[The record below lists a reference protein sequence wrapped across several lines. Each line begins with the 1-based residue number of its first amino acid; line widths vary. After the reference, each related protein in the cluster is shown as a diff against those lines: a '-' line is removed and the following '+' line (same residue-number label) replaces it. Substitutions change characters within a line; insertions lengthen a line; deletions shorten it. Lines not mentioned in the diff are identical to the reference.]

1 MALISAAT
9 EKEMPMGPA
18 LSRRGV
24 VLGGLAAAALSCEG
38 RAAAW
43 PERPITLEH
52 GFGAGG
58 NADVI
63 SRIVAEQLTTR
74 LGQPVVVE
82 PKPGAGGRIAA
93 AHAAKAPAD
102 GYTLAV
108 LPGGHAIAPAMFDGL
123 PYDTVNDFAFV
134 SMLTDFPFILATYPD
149 HPVKTVADLIAAA
162 RRSPSP
168 MIYGSAGN
176 GTGQHLSGALFT
188 SMATIQFQHLPFRG
202 GALGS
207 TELLGRHIDFLFET
221 PTLLMELIRGGQLRA
236 VAVTGRERFF
246 ALPDVPTIGETVAGY
261 ETSSW
266 LGLAGPAALPA
277 DIVARLHAETTA
289 LIAEPAVTEKLRGLG
304 NVPSPTSPEAFKAR
318 VAADVAKWTRV
329 VADAGIK
336 RIDIG
341 GGK

>member
-1 MALISAAT
+1 
-9 EKEMPMGPA
+9 MGPA
-18 LSRRGV
+18 LSRRAA
-24 VLGGLAAAALSCEG
+24 LIGGLAAATFPYHA

-43 PERPITLEH
+43 PERSILLVH
-52 GFGAGG
+52 GFGPGG
-58 NADVI
+58 NADVVA
-63 SRIVAEQLTTR
+63 RIVAEQLTAR

-93 AHAAKAPAD
+93 AHAARAAAD

-108 LPGGHAIAPAMFDGL
+108 LPGGHAIAAAMYDGL
-123 PYDTVNDFAFV
+123 PYHTVNDFSYI
-134 SMLTDFPFILATYPD
+134 SMLTDFPFILVTYPD

-162 RRSPSP
+162 KASSKP

-188 SMATIQFQHLPFRG
+188 SMAGIQFQHLPFRG
-202 GALGS
+202 GAQGS

-221 PTLLMELIRGGQLRA
+221 PTLLLELIRSGQLRA

-266 LGLAGPAALPA
+266 LGLAAPPGLPA
-277 DIVARLHAETTA
+277 DLLARLNKEAASLLTV
-289 LIAEPAVTEKLRGLG
+289 PAVSEKLRTLG
-304 NVPSPTSPEAFKAR
+304 NVPFPTTPAGFKER
-318 VAADVAKWTRV
+318 VAADVAKWTKA

-336 RIDIG
+336 RISVQ
-341 GGK
+341 